1 MSPTLSIAPA
11 PLPRKALAP
20 QRRPLRGGSNRG
32 RHPVPWLLLLAVL
45 TAAAAQSVAAQSVAA
60 QPVAAQSATAQSAAA
75 QSSTAQ
81 PSPEPPGP
89 EGSAEAVPGDLA
101 TDGGLSGDIPLSL
114 PVQRTLRQ
122 IQKQWVEWMSAFYSD
137 QPERLEAVVEG
148 LLQDARELGV
158 ERLPDLAI
166 GAGVVAVKAEAAGN
180 SERVEWALE
189 AADRLDPGRPETAF
203 ARARVRWDRGQ
214 RFGAFV
220 SEIDGYRRLF
230 GTAAGRAVA
239 GANLALWL
247 IFALLTGAGLFIALQ
262 MAVKGR
268 RLFADLEAL
277 LGRVGGLPVPLLR
290 LLVLP
295 ILLWPLLLPG
305 GVLWL
310 LLYWSAL
317 LFVYGSL
324 TERTAFAL
332 SWVLIALAPLAMAHQ
347 RQQVELTLSPP
358 MRGLDALVEQ
368 RLHGR
373 AFQDLGRL
381 AVLLPE
387 DPAVIQ
393 LIADLHRELGQWD
406 IALKLYRRVLLHE
419 PDNVWAEIDIG
430 GYYFFKEDYRSA
442 RRHFQTAVEAATQK
456 ELDRESV
463 VAYYNLSQ
471 AFYYNR
477 LFDEAQV
484 ALQEAQGIDAGMVG
498 RLQQQTGQQQV
509 VTFSGGVARA
519 PEIRRRLAGRLLHQQ
534 DGADADEDGAEEGEE
549 GEEATARIWGLFV
562 PVGPLAGVLGAA
574 ALAGLLL
581 WVRAGAAGAAPGD
594 EGWPLR
600 DAVIPGLASVRD
612 GRGLRAFSALLI
624 PVLLVTLPLVEE
636 LGYPMFPSLAAPGLA
651 LWILAGMGLVLYFG
665 VRLVLSRLA

>member
-1 MSPTLSIAPA
+1 VSPTHAFAPA
-11 PLPRKALAP
+11 ILPRGLWSP
-20 QRRPLRGGSNRG
+20 QRQRRPGGSKR
-32 RHPVPWLLLLAVL
+32 RRRPLLCLLLLATL
-45 TAAAAQSVAAQSVAA
+45 AAAGAQSVG
-60 QPVAAQSATAQSAAA
+60 AQSAAA
-75 QSSTAQ
+75 EPT
-81 PSPEPPGP
+81 PRPPGP

-137 QPERLEAVVEG
+137 RPERLEAVVEG
-148 LLQDARELGV
+148 LLQDARKLGL
-158 ERLPDLAI
+158 ERLPDLAV
-166 GAGVVAVKAEAAGN
+166 GAGVVALQAQAAGN
-180 SERVEWALE
+180 SERVEWALQ
-189 AADRLDPGRPETAF
+189 AAERLDPGRPETAF
-203 ARARVRWDRGQ
+203 ARARVRWDQGQ
-214 RFGAFV
+214 RLGAFV
-220 SEIDGYRRLF
+220 SEIEGYRRIL

-239 GANLALWL
+239 GADLALWL

-268 RLFADLEAL
+268 RLFADLEGL
-277 LGRVGGLPVPLLR
+277 LGRLGGLPAPLLR

-295 ILLWPLLLPG
+295 ILLWPVVLPG

-317 LFVYGSL
+317 LFMYGSV
-324 TERTAFAL
+324 TERSVFAL
-332 SWVLIALAPLAMAHQ
+332 SWVLIALAPLAIAHQ

-358 MRGLDALVEQ
+358 MRGLEALVEE

-387 DPAVIQ
+387 DPAVVQ

-406 IALKLYRRVLLHE
+406 IALELYRRVLLHE
-419 PDNVWAEIDIG
+419 PDNVWTEIDIG

-456 ELDRESV
+456 ELERESV

-471 AFYYNR
+471 AYYYNR

-498 RLQQQTGQQQV
+498 RLQRQTGQQQV
-509 VTFSGGVARA
+509 VMFSGGVARA

-534 DGADADEDGAEEGEE
+534 DGAETDEDGAEEAD
-549 GEEATARIWGLFV
+549 EAPARLWGLFV

-574 ALAGLLL
+574 VLAGLLL
-581 WVRAGAAGAAPGD
+581 WVRAGGPGGAAGD

-600 DAVIPGLASVRD
+600 DAMIPGLASVRA
-612 GRGLRAFSALLI
+612 GRGFRAFSALVT
-624 PVLLVTLPLVEE
+624 PVLLVTLPWVEE
-636 LGYPMFPSLAAPGLA
+636 LGYPLFPSLAAPGLA
-651 LWILAGMGLVLYFG
+651 LWILAGTGLVLYFG
-665 VRLVLSRLA
+665 VRLLLSRLA